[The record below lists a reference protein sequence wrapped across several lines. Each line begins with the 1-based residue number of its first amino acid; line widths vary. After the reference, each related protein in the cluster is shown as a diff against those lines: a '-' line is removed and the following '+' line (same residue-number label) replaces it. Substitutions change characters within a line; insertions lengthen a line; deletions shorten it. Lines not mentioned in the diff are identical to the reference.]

1 MISEQPTPKV
11 NEEQQKKAKRGMI
24 KKQKK
29 KSIDDYLY
37 HIVIGVF
44 VLAVGLT
51 IASEYNQ
58 DTRALH
64 QVPVIEPILITKHNE
79 YGDCSYEIS
88 ENDFYV
94 DWSL

>member
-1 MISEQPTPKV
+1 
-11 NEEQQKKAKRGMI
+11 MI
-24 KKQKK
+24 KKSKK

-44 VLAVGLT
+44 LGAVALT
-51 IASEYNQ
+51 VASDYYQ

-64 QVPVIEPILITKHNE
+64 QVPVIEPLLITKHNE
-79 YGDCSYEIS
+79 YGDSSYEVS

-94 DWSL
+94 DWSLQDAKYLM